1 MSGNPWTLLLFVVEV
16 ALIHTGHT
24 SALAQ
29 TAPAAPASKV
39 ASAATGRVFAS
50 DAGLVLNFIKPDKAS
65 DFETVMAKLKEALVK
80 SQKPERKQ
88 QAAGWKVFR
97 AIEPG
102 ANGSVLYLFT
112 IDPAIKGADY
122 TVANILAE
130 AFPSEVQELYKKYS
144 ESYASGQNIVS
155 LNVLMSFGQSVT
167 PVQ

>member
-1 MSGNPWTLLLFVVEV
+1 MSGTPWTLLLFVAEV
-16 ALIHTGHT
+16 ALIHTSHT

-29 TAPAAPASKV
+29 TASAAPASKV
-39 ASAATGRVFAS
+39 ASAAAGRVFAS
-50 DAGLVLNFIKPDKAS
+50 DAGLVLNFIKADKAS
-65 DFETVMAKLKEALVK
+65 DFETVMARLKEALVK
-80 SQKPERKQ
+80 SEKPERKQ

-144 ESYASGQNIVS
+144 EAYASGQNIVS